1 MRKSSEGEV
10 TDVSGTLKEVG
21 VIVGEAS
28 SNEFYFSSKPG
39 EMPSRWE
46 YLLTYSEEDMDG
58 TPKQVEVVAQVERVL
73 SASQALTKELDFE
86 IIKKIIESG
95 LADRKVWGKARV
107 LGYMTPS
114 SELQQPKKAVI
125 PGRPV
130 YVAPAE
136 LLEKFYSFPEN
147 EAIKVGTL
155 ITRSEVPVSL
165 SIKGF
170 RRHLAIIAQTGSGK
184 TYLAG
189 NIVDELLKKGGSIII
204 LDPHADYVFLSRK
217 TDGKRHELSDRMT
230 VFRNPSST
238 GRYTESEVGKVEP
251 YEICF
256 SDLDQDE
263 ICLISGMSQ
272 RYTNIVSGLGKAL
285 EKLREDK
292 DVFQPD
298 DLLKKLE
305 SVDSWKTDN
314 MDSKIVEGA
323 KSAAKYLKRLVNM
336 KVFTSGTTNIDE
348 MLKPMQLS
356 VVDLSG
362 LDDDVSDYIAYRILS
377 DAYGKVSSGEFEYPL
392 FVFVEE
398 AHKFIPAN
406 GSTYSG
412 GIIKKIAAEGR
423 KFGVFLAVITQR
435 PSKIHSDALSQ
446 CNSQIIMRITNPKD
460 QEAVMASSERLGEML
475 LEDLPGLNTGEA
487 VIVGEMTRAPI
498 MARISKRATRE
509 GGSDVDILGKMKEAV
524 SKAKEET
531 LENKSTQLRKDMKDL
546 MGSANQEKQ

>member
-1 MRKSSEGEV
+1 MSS
-10 TDVSGTLKEVG
+10 TLKEIG
-21 VIVGEAS
+21 VIIGEAS
-28 SNEFYFSSKPG
+28 SSEFFFASKPG

-46 YLLTYSEEDMDG
+46 YLLTYSEEDVEG
-58 TPKQVEVVAQVERVL
+58 KPKQVEVVAQIERVI

-107 LGYMTPS
+107 LGYLTES
-114 SELQQPKKAVI
+114 GDLQQPKKAVM
-125 PGRPV
+125 PGKPV
-130 YVAPAE
+130 YIAPAE
-136 LLEKFYSFPEN
+136 LLEKFYSYPED
-147 EAIKVGTL
+147 ETIKVGAL
-155 ITRSEVPVSL
+155 ITRGEVPVSL

-189 NIVDELLKKGGSIII
+189 IIVDELLRKGGTIIM

-217 TDGKRHELSDRMT
+217 IDGKRHELADRIT

-238 GRYTESEVGKVEP
+238 GRYTETEVGNVKP
-251 YEICF
+251 YEVCF
-256 SDLDQDE
+256 SDLDLDE
-263 ICLISGMSQ
+263 ICLISGISQ
-272 RYTNIVSGLGKAL
+272 HYTNIVTGLGKAL
-285 EKLREDK
+285 EQLKAEK
-292 DVFQPD
+292 DVFQPE

-305 SVDSWKTDN
+305 NVDAWKTDD

-323 KSAAKYLKRLVNM
+323 RSAAKYIARLINM
-336 KVFTSGTTNIDE
+336 RVFTSGATNISE
-348 MLKPMQLS
+348 MLKPMHLS

-362 LDDDVSDYIAYRILS
+362 LDDDVSDYIAFRILS
-377 DAYGKVSSGEFEYPL
+377 DAYEKVASGEFEYPV

-398 AHKFIPAN
+398 AHKFSPGT
-406 GSTYSG
+406 GSTYSS

-423 KFGVFLAVITQR
+423 KFGVFLVVITQR

-460 QEAVMASSERLGEML
+460 QEAVAASSERLGETL
-475 LEDLPGLNTGEA
+475 LDDLPGLNTGEA

-498 MARISKRATRE
+498 MARIRKRTTRE
-509 GGSDVDILGKMKEAV
+509 GGSDIDIMGKMKDAIE
-524 SKAKEET
+524 KAKEET
-531 LENKSTQLRKDMKDL
+531 VENESKRLREEMKGF
-546 MGSANQEKQ
+546 MGSAEEGEK

>member
-1 MRKSSEGEV
+1 VSS
-10 TDVSGTLKEVG
+10 TLKEIG
-21 VIVGEAS
+21 VIIGEAS
-28 SNEFYFSSKPG
+28 SSEFFFASKPG

-46 YLLTYSEEDMDG
+46 YLLTYSEEDVEG
-58 TPKQVEVVAQVERVL
+58 KPKQVEVVAQIERVI

-107 LGYMTPS
+107 LGYLTES
-114 SELQQPKKAVI
+114 GDLQQPKKAVM
-125 PGRPV
+125 PGKPV
-130 YVAPAE
+130 YIAPAE
-136 LLEKFYSFPEN
+136 LLEKFYSYPED
-147 EAIKVGTL
+147 ETIKVGAL
-155 ITRSEVPVSL
+155 ITRGEVPVSL

-189 NIVDELLKKGGSIII
+189 IIVDELLRKGGTIIM

-217 TDGKRHELSDRMT
+217 IDGKRHELADRIT

-238 GRYTESEVGKVEP
+238 GRYTETEVGNVEP
-251 YEICF
+251 YEVCF
-256 SDLDQDE
+256 SDLDLDE
-263 ICLISGMSQ
+263 ICLISGISQ
-272 RYTNIVSGLGKAL
+272 HYTNIVTGLGKAL
-285 EKLREDK
+285 EQLKAEK
-292 DVFQPD
+292 DVFQPE

-305 SVDSWKTDN
+305 NVDAWKTDD

-323 KSAAKYLKRLVNM
+323 RSAAKYLARLINM
-336 KVFTSGTTNIDE
+336 RVFTSGATNISE
-348 MLKPMQLS
+348 MLKPMHLS

-362 LDDDVSDYIAYRILS
+362 LDDDVSDYIAFRILS
-377 DAYGKVSSGEFEYPL
+377 DAYEKVASGEFEYPV

-398 AHKFIPAN
+398 AHKFSPGT
-406 GSTYSG
+406 GSTYSS

-423 KFGVFLAVITQR
+423 KFGVFLVVITQR

-460 QEAVMASSERLGEML
+460 QEAVAASSERLGETL
-475 LEDLPGLNTGEA
+475 LDDLPGLNTGEA

-498 MARISKRATRE
+498 MARIRKRTTRE
-509 GGSDVDILGKMKEAV
+509 GGSDIDIMGKMKDAIE
-524 SKAKEET
+524 KAKEET
-531 LENKSTQLRKDMKDL
+531 VENESKRLREEMKGF
-546 MGSANQEKQ
+546 MGSAEEGEK